1 MQKNKQKL
9 LKILDIL
16 KTTDES
22 HPITANQIIKQLKLW
37 GINAERKSV
46 LRDISVLTEY
56 GYDIVLHHDNK
67 LGFYL
72 ASRTF
77 EDWELKVLADAV
89 LSAHFLT
96 ESETERFVQKI
107 YSLSSA
113 AGEKKLESL
122 TPIVF
127 DKSENRTV
135 KINIDKIISAISER
149 KKIAFQYEYTD
160 ITLSKELKR
169 DGFIYSVSPFALYRR
184 DDRYYIIANT
194 DGYENL
200 SCYRLDRMRNL
211 EVTDHPSRSAES
223 IVGSNA
229 DLEIADYIRHTLY
242 NFGGEK
248 ITLTLEIEASAI
260 DNVIDFFGNDIKVK
274 SDNDKIIVTVRT
286 TESEGLYR
294 WLLQF
299 SSSVKATSPLSVV
312 VEMRKRLHSATNI
325 YDAISS

>member
-16 KTTDES
+16 KKTDEA
-22 HPITANQIIKQLKLW
+22 HPVTANQIIKKLRLW
-37 GINAERKSV
+37 GIDAERKSV

-72 ASRTF
+72 ANPTF

-89 LSAHFLT
+89 LSARFLT
-96 ESETERFVQKI
+96 KSETEKLVQKI
-107 YSLSSA
+107 YSQSSA
-113 AGEKKLESL
+113 AGEKKLNAL
-122 TPIVF
+122 TPIPF
-127 DKSENRTV
+127 EKSENRTV
-135 KINIDKIISAISER
+135 KISIDKIISAIYEK
-149 KKIAFQYEYTD
+149 KKIVFQYEFTD

-169 DGFIYSVSPFALYRR
+169 DGFKYSVSPFALYRR

-194 DGYENL
+194 DGYDNL

-211 EVTDHPSRSAES
+211 EVTDQPSRIAES

-229 DLEIADYIRHTLY
+229 DLAIADYIRHTLY

-248 ITLTLEIEASAI
+248 ITLTLDITASAI
-260 DNVIDFFGNDIKVK
+260 DDVIDFLGNDIKIK
-274 SDNDKIIVTVRT
+274 SEDGKITVTVRT

-299 SSSVKATSPLSVV
+299 SGSVTATAPLSVTT
-312 VEMRKRLHSATNI
+312 EMRKRLQNAAKI
-325 YDAISS
+325 YGVTS

>member
-16 KTTDES
+16 KKTDEA

-37 GINAERKSV
+37 GIDAERKSV

-67 LGFYL
+67 LGFYF
-72 ASRTF
+72 ASLTF

-89 LSAHFLT
+89 LSARFLT
-96 ESETERFVQKI
+96 RSETEKLVQKV
-107 YSLSSA
+107 YSQSST
-113 AGEKKLESL
+113 AGEKKLRSL
-122 TPIVF
+122 APVLF
-127 DKSENRTV
+127 EKSENRTV
-135 KINIDKIISAISER
+135 KINIDKIISAIYEQ
-149 KKIAFQYEYTD
+149 KKTVFQYEFTD

-169 DGFIYSVSPFALYRR
+169 DGYKYSVSPFALYRR

-194 DGYENL
+194 DGYDNL
-200 SCYRLDRMRNL
+200 SCYRLDRIRNL
-211 EVTDHPSRSAES
+211 EVTDQPSRSAES
-223 IVGSNA
+223 IVGINA

-248 ITLTLEIEASAI
+248 ITLTLDIAASAI
-260 DNVIDFFGNDIKVK
+260 DDVIDFFGNDIKIK
-274 SDNDKIIVTVRT
+274 SEDDKLTVTVRT
-286 TESEGLYR
+286 TKSEGLYR

-299 SSSVKATSPLSVV
+299 SGSVT
-312 VEMRKRLHSATNI
+312 
-325 YDAISS
+325 AISPQSVTDEMKKRIKNAANTYDITF